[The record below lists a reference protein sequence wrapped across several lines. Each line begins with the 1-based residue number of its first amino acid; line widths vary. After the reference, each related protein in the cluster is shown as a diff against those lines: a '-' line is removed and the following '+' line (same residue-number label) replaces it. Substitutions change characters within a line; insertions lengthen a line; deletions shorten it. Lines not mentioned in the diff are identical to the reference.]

1 MDMNNRVALVHNGTL
16 ENFHTLKDEL
26 INKHH
31 IEFRSE
37 TDTEVIV

>member
-1 MDMNNRVALVHNGTL
+1 MSNRIALVHNGTL
-16 ENFHTLKDEL
+16 ENFNELKETLIKDY
-26 INKHH
+26 N